1 MKMNDLGLE
10 PLALAKLVL
19 LEPTGLDESHLERAM
34 ARIFEHKVDYAD
46 LYFQYSRSEGWS
58 LDEGIVKS
66 GSFSIGQGVGV
77 RAVSGERSAFS
88 YSDEINEAALMSA
101 ADATR
106 TIARA
111 GRPGRSR
118 VTGGVA
124 GKPHQL
130 YPMHDPWVPRPGPG
144 VHAPSRASAR
154 PRPPHRCARR
164 NARSGLRRRRR
175 R

>member
-106 TIARA
+106 TIA
-111 GRPGRSR
+111 G
-118 VTGGVA
+118 
-124 GKPHQL
+124 
-130 YPMHDPWVPRPGPG
+130 
-144 VHAPSRASAR
+144 
-154 PRPPHRCARR
+154 
-164 NARSGLRRRRR
+164 
-175 R
+175 